1 MLQKIISPV
10 WLHTFAAFFLPVSFD
25 VRKSVRW
32 GALFIALL
40 LPMTLAE
47 ASQQREV
54 SKDYRKAAKHYRFK
68 IKPDVVFPANMSG
81 VPLPLRQQE
90 KQLGRFFEALDD
102 LGENFVRRSGLK
114 SVMICK
120 SLKLNGMACAGVARD
135 DCMYL
140 IEKASKKVVY
150 HEMFHIFDPKRKN
163 RDWQKLNHP
172 QFRYRGID
180 FPDRPVRE
188 KDKRALQEH
197 YSKVNKDFSADFV
210 SFYAQSSEVE
220 DRAETFAAMMFEG
233 RKFYSR
239 VQKSSVLFNKML
251 FIIRMTGR
259 NKLLGKSFWE
269 EKLGSWIND
278 PPPRQQKR

>member
-1 MLQKIISPV
+1 MLQKRISPV
-10 WLHTFAAFFLPVSFD
+10 WLHAFAAFFLPESIKLRKH
-25 VRKSVRW
+25 VR
-32 GALFIALL
+32 FIALL
-40 LPMTLAE
+40 TAFLLPIMLAG
-47 ASQQREV
+47 ATQQREIN
-54 SKDYRKAAKHYRFK
+54 KDYRKAAKHYHFK
-68 IKPDVVFPANMSG
+68 IKPKAIFPPNMSG
-81 VPLPLRQQE
+81 ESLPLDQQE

-197 YSKVNKDFSADFV
+197 YSKVKKDFSADFV
-210 SFYAQSSEVE
+210 SSYAQSSEVE

-233 RKFYSR
+233 RKFYFR
-239 VQKSSVLFNKML
+239 VQKSPVLFNKML

-278 PPPRQQKR
+278 PPPRQKKR